1 MFFFFFYCIYIYIA
15 GIKWDNQI
23 IATICVNRITNK
35 VKFAYYI
42 FDYYSL
48 IYNIININFFSVS
61 FFLLLF
67 FKDCIVYF
75 CQVIQNRH
83 FLLFIKKNCKLKQ
96 KQKNKTNDDDEE
108 EVRTQKKIQFLFKQ
122 NKQFFVLFSISF
134 CHFFTLSI
142 LYYYYYYFIIN
153 KIKIR
158 IKYILIKFID
168 LGIVYKKKKKNI
180 K

>member
-1 MFFFFFYCIYIYIA
+1 MLIGKNTNNISCFSFFFYCIYIYIA

-108 EVRTQKKIQFLFKQ
+108 EVRTQKKNSIFIQTKQ
-122 NKQFFVLFSISF
+122 AIFCFVFHFVLSF
-134 CHFFTLSI
+134 FHSFYII
-142 LYYYYYYFIIN
+142 LLLLLFYN
-153 KIKIR
+153 
-158 IKYILIKFID
+158 
-168 LGIVYKKKKKNI
+168 
-180 K
+180 